1 MARNRVIYQS
11 EALYVSENAAQIASG
26 KHKQLERVQSAN
38 YNFSISRTD
47 INQYGQLGRLDSL
60 VLEAPTVAADFSY
73 YLTDGMNEKAL
84 RFADSSD
91 FSSNAVGFV
100 SGHLVEGSGQNLY
113 IIASPEGQDVNIGT
127 KTSDNY
133 TTIALGNSYVTDY
146 TLDASVGS
154 LPTVS
159 VSMEALNI
167 RSDAQVS
174 GSDAGFSGISSP
186 AIQQSDGSEF
196 TASLVTLG
204 APSTG
209 DGTITALRP
218 GDIVLD
224 FGTASTSGTKGPIA
238 SIAGDADG
246 SHVQSVSLS
255 IPMSRSPLERLGSRF
270 PFARTADFPVT
281 ASLSV
286 SAIVNEIT
294 AANLREII
302 DDEVGSNIT
311 ITFNDTS
318 STAKA
323 KYQLKNAKLD
333 SESFSSSIGSNKTV
347 DLTFSVA
354 IGGPSDGVNNV
365 FFSGANSSPAFT

>member
-1 MARNRVIYQS
+1 
-11 EALYVSENAAQIASG
+11 
-26 KHKQLERVQSAN
+26 
-38 YNFSISRTD
+38 
-47 INQYGQLGRLDSL
+47 
-60 VLEAPTVAADFSY
+60 
-73 YLTDGMNEKAL
+73 
-84 RFADSSD
+84 
-91 FSSNAVGFV
+91 
-100 SGHLVEGSGQNLY
+100 
-113 IIASPEGQDVNIGT
+113 
-127 KTSDNY
+127 
-133 TTIALGNSYVTDY
+133 
-146 TLDASVGS
+146 
-154 LPTVS
+154 
-159 VSMEALNI
+159 MEALNI

-174 GSDAGFSGISSP
+174 GSTAGFSGISSP

-224 FGTASTSGTKGPIA
+224 FGTASSSATKGPIA

-302 DDEVGSNIT
+302 DDEVGSDIT

-354 IGGPSDGVNNV
+354 IGGPSDSVNNV
-365 FFSGANSSPAFT
+365 FFSGANNSPAFS